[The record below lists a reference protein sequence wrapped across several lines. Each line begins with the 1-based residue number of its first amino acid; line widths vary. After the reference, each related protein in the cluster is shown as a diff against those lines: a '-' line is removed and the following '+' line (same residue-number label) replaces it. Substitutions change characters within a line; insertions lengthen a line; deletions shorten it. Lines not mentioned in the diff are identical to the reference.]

1 MKNELIKLADHL
13 DRKGLHKEADYIDTL
28 VKKAFSSPVRVL
40 PLDPYGIGE
49 EGGLTRPDWQEPEF
63 TNVGPWTASDFSS
76 IEEAVAK
83 ANELGKKLEDCL
95 PSVDDLKDPGLPA

>member
-28 VKKAFSSPVRVL
+28 VKKAQQGV
-40 PLDPYGIGE
+40 GA
-49 EGGLTRPDWQEPEF
+49 EGGFTRPDWPAPEF
-63 TNVGPWTASDFSS
+63 INIGPWTASDFSS

-95 PSVDDLKDPGLPA
+95 PSVDDLKDPGLPAYDPELGI